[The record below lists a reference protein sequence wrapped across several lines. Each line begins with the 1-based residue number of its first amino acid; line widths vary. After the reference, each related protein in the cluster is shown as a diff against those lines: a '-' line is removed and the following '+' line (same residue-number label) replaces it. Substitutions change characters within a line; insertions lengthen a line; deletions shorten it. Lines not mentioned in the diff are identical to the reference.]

1 MSSMCAPMR
10 WRQTWRQKLTRRL
23 VVSLEMIVMMMMM
36 MMMIMTMTRK
46 MIIRIILDN
55 IQSYNGIMATQC
67 QSREKVRRFDLSLG
81 MMAMLVF
88 VSEIYVF
95 FITLCCFLLL
105 QPIHRGECRQDQP
118 EWRKLFLSF
127 LVPSLSL
134 FASQATHFRPSLLVS
149 VQATH

>member
-1 MSSMCAPMR
+1 
-10 WRQTWRQKLTRRL
+10 
-23 VVSLEMIVMMMMM
+23 MIMMMI
-36 MMMIMTMTRK
+36 MMIMTMTRK

-95 FITLCCFLLL
+95 SSPCAVFCCCSQFIEEGVGKTNLE
-105 QPIHRGECRQDQP
+105 GD
-118 EWRKLFLSF
+118 KLFLSF

-134 FASQATHFRPSLLVS
+134 FASQATHLRPSILVS

>member
-1 MSSMCAPMR
+1 
-10 WRQTWRQKLTRRL
+10 
-23 VVSLEMIVMMMMM
+23 MMMMM

-46 MIIRIILDN
+46 MIMRIMLEGWSFLWQ
-55 IQSYNGIMATQC
+55 QSYNGIMATQC

-105 QPIHRGECRQDQP
+105 QPIHRGECRKDQP
-118 EWRKLFLSF
+118 GRRQIISF
-127 LVPSLSL
+127 IPGS
-134 FASQATHFRPSLLVS
+134 
-149 VQATH
+149 